1 MGYVALQIV
10 GPYKNLARPRNFLH
24 DYAHAVQLRGGLYP
38 KYQYQELIG
47 DFFNEAHGYAYS
59 NLCSSRKKDKNPMWH
74 SHLMKKY
81 LQEVWREIAQ
91 KTITLQLFE
100 TTDEQERFVMG
111 LAQDRAIG
119 AMMEMYMSTPNNI
132 SNIFKKQGIC
142 NADQIENSQ
151 AEIDRFQKDY
161 EASKVFASMKRVPYV
176 AHQYVEIYSQIH
188 GYEIKMQIPKMYC
201 VERSF
206 MD

>member
-1 MGYVALQIV
+1 MQIE
-10 GPYKNLARPRNFLH
+10 GPYESLTNPSIFLH
-24 DYAHAVQLRGGLYP
+24 EYAHGVQLRNIFNP
-38 KYQYQELIG
+38 EHEELIASL
-47 DFFNEAHGYAYS
+47 FREAQSYAYS
-59 NLCSSRKKDKNPMWH
+59 HLCSPRSKEKDPMWRN
-74 SHLMKKY
+74 HLMKKY
-81 LQEVWREIAQ
+81 LQKVRSDIVRNV
-91 KTITLQLFE
+91 IHLPLIE
-100 TTDEQERFVMG
+100 TTNEQRRFIIG
-111 LAQDRAIG
+111 LAQDRVIG
-119 AMMEMYMSTPNNI
+119 AIIEMYMSTPNNI